1 MSFFKKLFSSSTS
14 APPSNLYSF
23 AVKCNRCGEV
33 IEGHINLSNDLSIDD
48 DGTSYFVHKTLMGN
62 GSGMPNHNG
71 KCFQRVEVEMKFNAS
86 KQLIEKQAQGGTFV
100 D

>member
-1 MSFFKKLFSSSTS
+1 MSFLKKFFSGPS
-14 APPSNLYSF
+14 AAPQSHFYSF

-33 IEGHINLSNDLSIDD
+33 IEGHINLSNDLSLDD

-62 GSGMPNHNG
+62 GSGAPNHNG

-100 D
+100 E